1 VAEGTDAARER
12 VLAARAQLGDE
23 LEVLEA
29 SARAAVDIPAKIK
42 RSPAK
47 AAAVAGGA
55 GFLVVG
61 GPRRVFN
68 GVKRAV
74 KGPSKPMPKSMLPDE
89 IEKTLRKLGTDG
101 EAVRG
106 AIERD
111 FADYAKKAS
120 KDRSGL
126 KTILLLSVAR
136 PVLTHGSKTAARWL
150 FSSDEIGFGERLEQ
164 VRARIDRIAAAR
176 AETAEHEKEARSAG
190 PATSASSNAAPPA
203 PPAPAAP
210 DPKPKTGSLRD
221 DVEDDSGA

>member
-23 LEVLEA
+23 LIALEA

-61 GPRRVFN
+61 GPRRVVN

-74 KGPSKPMPKSMLPDE
+74 RGPSKPLPKSMLPDE

-101 EAVRG
+101 DAVRG
-106 AIERD
+106 TLERD
-111 FADYAKKAS
+111 FADYAKRAA
-120 KDRSGL
+120 KDRGRGL
-126 KTILLLSVAR
+126 KTLVLLSVAR
-136 PVLTHGSKTAARWL
+136 PVLTQGSKTMARWL
-150 FSSDEIGFGERLEQ
+150 FSSDEVGFGERLEQ
-164 VRARIDRIAAAR
+164 VRNRIEGIAAQR
-176 AETAEHEKEARSAG
+176 EAKKA
-190 PATSASSNAAPPA
+190 ASEPGRPDDAA
-203 PPAPAAP
+203 AAV
-210 DPKPKTGSLRD
+210 PKPTPRTGSLRD
-221 DVEDDSGA
+221 DAEDDSGA

>member
-1 VAEGTDAARER
+1 MAEGTDAARER

-61 GPRRVFN
+61 GPRRVVN

-74 KGPSKPMPKSMLPDE
+74 RGPSKPLPKSMLPDE

-101 EAVRG
+101 DAVRG
-106 AIERD
+106 TLERD
-111 FADYAKKAS
+111 FADYAKQAA
-120 KDRSGL
+120 KDRGRGL
-126 KTILLLSVAR
+126 KTLLLLSVAR

-150 FSSDEIGFGERLEQ
+150 FSSDEVGFGERLEQ
-164 VRARIDRIAAAR
+164 VRARIEGMQAKRE
-176 AETAEHEKEARSAG
+176 AEADKADAVATGSAV
-190 PATSASSNAAPPA
+190 PAAPPS
-203 PPAPAAP
+203 
-210 DPKPKTGSLRD
+210 KPKTGSLRD
-221 DVEDDSGA
+221 DAEDDSGA

>member
-23 LEVLEA
+23 LVVLEA

-74 KGPSKPMPKSMLPDE
+74 KGPSKPLPKAMLPDE

-101 EAVRG
+101 DAVRG
-106 AIERD
+106 ALERD
-111 FADYAKKAS
+111 FADYAKQAA
-120 KDRSGL
+120 KDRGRGL

-136 PVLTHGSKTAARWL
+136 PALTQGSKTMARWL
-150 FSSDEIGFGERLEQ
+150 FSSDEVGFGERLEQ
-164 VRARIDRIAAAR
+164 VRNRIEGIAAKQEGA
-176 AETAEHEKEARSAG
+176 KGPGAG
-190 PATSASSNAAPPA
+190 GAAPASPA
-203 PPAPAAP
+203 
-210 DPKPKTGSLRD
+210 KPKTGSLRD
-221 DVEDDSGA
+221 DAEDDSGA

>member
-29 SARAAVDIPAKIK
+29 SARAAVDIPARIK

-61 GPRRVFN
+61 GPRRVVN

-74 KGPSKPMPKSMLPDE
+74 RGPSKPLPKAMLPDE

-101 EAVRG
+101 DAVRG
-106 AIERD
+106 VLERD

-120 KDRSGL
+120 KDRRGL
-126 KTILLLSVAR
+126 RTLLLLSVAR

-150 FSSDEIGFGERLEQ
+150 FSSDEVGFGERLEQ
-164 VRARIDRIAAAR
+164 VRNRIEGIADKK
-176 AETAEHEKEARSAG
+176 AEGGSPTH
-190 PATSASSNAAPPA
+190 PTPPA
-203 PPAPAAP
+203 
-210 DPKPKTGSLRD
+210 KPKTGSLRD
-221 DVEDDSGA
+221 DAEDDSGA

>member
-1 VAEGTDAARER
+1 MAEGTDAARER

-61 GPRRVFN
+61 GPRRVVD

-74 KGPSKPMPKSMLPDE
+74 RGPSKPLPKSMLPDE

-101 EAVRG
+101 DAVRG
-106 AIERD
+106 TLERD
-111 FADYAKKAS
+111 FADYAKQAA
-120 KDRSGL
+120 KDRGRGL
-126 KTILLLSVAR
+126 KTLLLLSVAR

-150 FSSDEIGFGERLEQ
+150 FSSDEVGFGERLEQ
-164 VRARIDRIAAAR
+164 VRTPDRGHRRPNARRRPARRTRPRRDRRSRRHRRRSRRRRPAR
-176 AETAEHEKEARSAG
+176 C
-190 PATSASSNAAPPA
+190 ATTSRTTP
-203 PPAPAAP
+203 AP
-210 DPKPKTGSLRD
+210 DPGRPRRGR
-221 DVEDDSGA
+221 